1 MSAFIRQVAI
11 KGLQFLRAFWI
22 ILGISFAMFVLAE
35 SCYRAQDSLRSAVS
49 SRLVRSRRGPAAPT
63 AAPAAAPA
71 PVHPVAAEAW
81 YPEFSRE
88 FEEASQQGWR
98 PYVYFRRARAYQGKY
113 VNIDSLRHRITPQ
126 PRTPATPLASVFFF
140 GGSTLWGSFQRD
152 DHTIPAEAARR
163 LQSIA
168 PPGQRIEVTN
178 LAETGYVSTQGMLE
192 LMLQLRAGQRPDVVV
207 FFDGIN
213 DTFSVLQNGEAGV
226 GQNEMNRV
234 SEFLTGRRL
243 AWSGHDE
250 GLMKDLHSYG
260 VLAIMGLERTRLVQR
275 LQKAVRP
282 SAERPLLSTDS
293 AARSAVR
300 VYVENVRIIES
311 LARTYG
317 FTPIYVWQP
326 TLHATQKKLTPFE
339 QRLMSRIRSDE
350 FQRRLQA
357 THLAV
362 LPLLDSAVATVAPGR
377 FVNEGRLFRDDSLPV
392 FTDQVG
398 HNTERS
404 IPTIVD
410 GFWPTLKAAIEA
422 RGKQVAPTGARSATE
437 GPALPAKRMP

>member
-1 MSAFIRQVAI
+1 MSVFIRTLAI
-11 KGLQFLRAFWI
+11 KGWQFIRGFWMI
-22 ILGISFAMFVLAE
+22 VGMSLAIFILAE
-35 SCYRAQDSLRSAVS
+35 SCDRAQDTIRTAVARASRS
-49 SRLVRSRRGPAAPT
+49 PT
-63 AAPAAAPA
+63 ASLAGAA
-71 PVHPVAAEAW
+71 PVHPVAAEPW
-81 YPEFSRE
+81 YPAFARE
-88 FEEASQQGWR
+88 FEESSAQGWR
-98 PYVYFRRARAYQGKY
+98 PYVYFRRAKAYHGQY
-113 VNIDSLRHRITPQ
+113 VNIDSNRHRVTPQ
-126 PRTPATPLASVFFF
+126 PRMPATPARRVFFF

-152 DHTIPAEAARR
+152 DHTIVAEAARR
-163 LQSIA
+163 LQTIA

-192 LMLQLRAGQRPDVVV
+192 LMLQLRSGQRPDVVV

-226 GQNEMNRV
+226 GQNEMNRA
-234 SEFLTGRRL
+234 SEFTMGRRL
-243 AWSGHDE
+243 AWSGHEE
-250 GLMKDLHSYG
+250 GLVKDLHSYAL
-260 VLAIMGLERTRLVQR
+260 LADMAFERTRLVQR
-275 LQKAVRP
+275 LERAVRP
-282 SAERPLLSTDS
+282 TAERPLLSTDS

-300 VYVENVRIIES
+300 VYVENVRIMEA

-339 QRLMSRIRSDE
+339 ERLMSRIRSDA
-350 FQRRLQA
+350 FQRRLQS

-377 FVNEGRLFRDDSLPV
+377 FVNEGRLFQGDSLPV

-404 IPTIVD
+404 IPAIVD
-410 GFWPTLKAAIEA
+410 GFWPTLKAAVEA
-422 RGKQVAPTGARSATE
+422 RMKPHAP
-437 GPALPAKRMP
+437 